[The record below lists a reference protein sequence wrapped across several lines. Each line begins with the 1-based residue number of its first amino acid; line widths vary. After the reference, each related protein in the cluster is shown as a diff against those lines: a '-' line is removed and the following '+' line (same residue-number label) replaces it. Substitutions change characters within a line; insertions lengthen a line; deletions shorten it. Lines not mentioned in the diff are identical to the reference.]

1 LTGIKAPGGPP
12 GSVEAMKVAD
22 IMVKDVVS
30 TGPEAPV
37 REVAALMLERR
48 ISGLPVVD
56 GGGRVVGIVSEG
68 DLIRRPEIGTDR
80 AKAGWL
86 HLFIG
91 DEERAREFVKSHGR
105 RVREIMTQP
114 AISVAADAPLDEVVR
129 LMEHH
134 HVKRLPVLQGGKL
147 AGLVTRADLLR
158 ALVARQAG
166 PAVHVGDEE
175 LRKRIDAMLRKEDWA
190 ATAVVYVQVE
200 KGVAQLWGTVDSEEQ
215 REALLLAV
223 RGMPGVEGV
232 QAHLGHALP
241 G

>member
-1 LTGIKAPGGPP
+1 
-12 GSVEAMKVAD
+12 MKVAD
-22 IMVKDVVS
+22 VMVKDVVF
-30 TGPEAPV
+30 TKPEAPV
-37 REVAALMLERR
+37 KEVAALMVERR

-56 GGGRVVGIVSEG
+56 GSGRVVGIVSEG

-80 AKAGWL
+80 AKAGWM

-91 DEERAREFVKSHGR
+91 DEARAREFVKSHGR
-105 RVREIMTQP
+105 VARDVMTQP
-114 AISVAADAPLDEVVR
+114 AICVVADTPLDEVVR
-129 LMEHH
+129 LMQEHR
-134 HVKRLPVLQGGKL
+134 VKRVPVLQGGKL

-158 ALVARQAG
+158 ALVTRLAE
-166 PAVHVGDEE
+166 PAVQVGDEE

-223 RGMPGVEGV
+223 RGMPGVKDV
-232 QAHLGHALP
+232 QAHLGHELP